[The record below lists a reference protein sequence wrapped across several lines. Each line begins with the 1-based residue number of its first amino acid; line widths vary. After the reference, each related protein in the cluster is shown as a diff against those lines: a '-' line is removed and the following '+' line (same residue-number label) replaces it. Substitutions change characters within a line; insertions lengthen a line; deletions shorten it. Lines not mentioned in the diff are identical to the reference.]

1 MSGKDMKISV
11 IMAVYNGGE
20 CLRRTIE
27 SVLAQTWKDFEL
39 VCIDDGSTD
48 GISGKI
54 LDEYAAKDSRLVVRH
69 RENRGLCATLDEF
82 HELAKGDFIART
94 DQDDVF
100 HPQLLEY
107 CKRAVEEHDLDFFA
121 FRYSNIDEKTAP
133 VFKDLLAQ
141 GVNVTCWNRDK
152 QKVDPEGYRKALVSI
167 HTDSWAHFVRRDL
180 MLRHPCTGEK
190 ELSKL
195 FAQLQE
201 PIRWGV
207 TQDCLYFYDTSVS
220 SSMMHQPF
228 SIKIWNGEVADMRR
242 LMAIYDETIKAGDPF
257 GEWAAVCK
265 AYVIA
270 YLKTAYNKIRRSKG
284 SIPEEERQRDF
295 EAFTVAAS
303 SLLNTG
309 CVPMRYVRFRHRV
322 AYRWLMFKHRRAIR
336 RALGG

>member
-1 MSGKDMKISV
+1 MSGKDMKISI

-27 SVLAQTWKDFEL
+27 SVLAQTWKDFDF

-54 LDEYAAKDSRLVVRH
+54 LDEYAAKDSRMVVKH
-69 RENRGLCATLDEF
+69 RENRGLCATVDEC
-82 HELAKGDFIART
+82 HQLAKGDFIART
-94 DQDDVF
+94 DQDDVL

-107 CKRAVEEHDLDFFA
+107 CKRAVEENDLDFFA

-133 VFKDLLAQ
+133 VFKDLLAC
-141 GVNVTCWNRDK
+141 GTKVTCWDK
-152 QKVDPEGYRKALVSI
+152 AKQQIDPVGYRQALISI

-180 MLRHPCTGEK
+180 TLRHPSIGEK

-207 TQDCLYFYDTSVS
+207 TSDRLYFYDTSVS

-228 SIKIWNGEVADMRR
+228 SIKIWNGEVADIRCV
-242 LMAIYDETIKAGDPF
+242 MALYDEAIKAGDPF
-257 GEWAAVCK
+257 GEWAAVCR

-284 SIPEEERQRDF
+284 SIPESERQRDF
-295 EAFTVAAS
+295 EAFAVAAS
-303 SLLNTG
+303 ALFKTG
-309 CVPMRYVRFRHRV
+309 CIPMRYVRLRHRL
-322 AYRWLMFKHRRAIR
+322 AYKWLMFKHRKAIKK
-336 RALGG
+336 AENG